1 VPPCSFSFVEED
13 VLLAGPGDGL
23 DYFVNHCCPTAWMAD
38 EVTVVARKAIAA
50 GGEVTGDYA
59 LWEAEDAYLVESCG
73 CGAAACPGV
82 VRGTDWQLPVLQER
96 DRGHFLPSIERRFRQ
111 SG

>member
-1 VPPCSFSFVEED
+1 
-13 VLLAGPGDGL
+13 
-23 DYFVNHCCPTAWMAD
+23 MAD

-59 LWEAEDAYLVESCG
+59 LWEAEGAYLVESCG
-73 CGAAACPGV
+73 CGAAASRGV